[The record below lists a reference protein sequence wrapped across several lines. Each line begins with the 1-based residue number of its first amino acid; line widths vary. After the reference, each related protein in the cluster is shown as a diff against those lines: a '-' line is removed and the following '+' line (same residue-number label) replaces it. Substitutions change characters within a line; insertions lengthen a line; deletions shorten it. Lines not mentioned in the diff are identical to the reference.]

1 MRVHGRGPIV
11 YMKALL
17 VFLNLGQ
24 LSPSHLA
31 PSLAP
36 GVRSGLAN
44 LSSQIPC
51 SGQGTI
57 GLPTALFPGQVP
69 SKRRPL

>member
-31 PSLAP
+31 PS
-36 GVRSGLAN
+36 
-44 LSSQIPC
+44 
-51 SGQGTI
+51 
-57 GLPTALFPGQVP
+57 
-69 SKRRPL
+69 